1 VISSLKADVN
11 SRCKW
16 DLNVYQGFKES
27 LSLSEHWLKREVGFS
42 LLIICRAWRH
52 LLCLTQSFTT
62 TNFWQIITE
71 SCWNFMWPQTPS
83 RHFCLLDF
91 FLFECLG
98 ATLWHICPDCCSAG
112 VLVVSTSVVFR
123 SWGLNVAGRRGWTLL
138 SPIQQS
144 KEICWTLFTERERER
159 ERERA
164 LCSFLCLLKVHL
176 FEEMREWSGFIQRD
190 QSVCHQPTLHEG
202 FFFSFFFF
210 FCECGSV
217 LHSLWTPDI
226 PFH

>member
-1 VISSLKADVN
+1 MSIRDLKRV
-11 SRCKW
+11 
-16 DLNVYQGFKES
+16 
-27 LSLSEHWLKREVGFS
+27 SEQRLKREVGFS

-62 TNFWQIITE
+62 TNSWQIITE

-98 ATLWHICPDCCSAG
+98 ATLWHICPDCFSAG

-123 SWGLNVAGRRGWTLL
+123 SRGLNVAGRRGWTLL

-144 KEICWTLFTERERER
+144 QEICLTLFTERETDRQSTLFFPLSVEGASLR
-159 ERERA
+159 GNERA
-164 LCSFLCLLKVHL
+164 IRVYSERSVCLSSAYITWSFLW
-176 FEEMREWSGFIQRD
+176 MW
-190 QSVCHQPTLHEG
+190 
-202 FFFSFFFF
+202 
-210 FCECGSV
+210 
-217 LHSLWTPDI
+217 
-226 PFH
+226 

>member
-1 VISSLKADVN
+1 MIRSSKADVN

-16 DLNVYQGFKES
+16 CLNVYQGFKES
-27 LSLSEHWLKREVGFS
+27 LNTERWRFS
-42 LLIICRAWRH
+42 LLITCRDWRH
-52 LLCLTQSFTT
+52 LLCLTQSFTM
-62 TNFWQIITE
+62 TNSWQIITE

-91 FLFECLG
+91 FLSECLG
-98 ATLWHICPDCCSAG
+98 ATLWHICPDCSSAG

-123 SWGLNVAGRRGWTLL
+123 SWGLNGAGRRGWTLL
-138 SPIQQS
+138 FPIHQS
-144 KEICWTLFTERERER
+144 QEICLTLFTEWGKD
-159 ERERA
+159 RA
-164 LCSFLCLLKVHL
+164 LYSFLCLLKAHL
-176 FEEMREWSGFIQRD
+176 FEEMRERSGFIQRD
-190 QSVCHQPTLHEG
+190 QSVCHRLTLHEA
-202 FFFSFFFF
+202 